1 MAKAGADEE
10 FRDRARA
17 KDISFGNREI
27 VVEEESCCA
36 VGSFSEQTSLVV
48 QLLLLGRC
56 GRRLSCKLAT
66 RVMFVWLLLLSA
78 PPNIYKYIGSTLQIV
93 FILIFCYFLSV
104 SSSSGALQLSN
115 NFGMLEFHTFLFS
128 SSISRI

>member
-48 QLLLLGRC
+48 LVLLLLLGRC
-56 GRRLSCKLAT
+56 GRRILSCKLAT
-66 RVMFVWLLLLSA
+66 RVMFVWSLLLSA
-78 PPNIYKYIGSTLQIV
+78 PPNIYYIPLCR
-93 FILIFCYFLSV
+93 F
-104 SSSSGALQLSN
+104 
-115 NFGMLEFHTFLFS
+115 
-128 SSISRI
+128 